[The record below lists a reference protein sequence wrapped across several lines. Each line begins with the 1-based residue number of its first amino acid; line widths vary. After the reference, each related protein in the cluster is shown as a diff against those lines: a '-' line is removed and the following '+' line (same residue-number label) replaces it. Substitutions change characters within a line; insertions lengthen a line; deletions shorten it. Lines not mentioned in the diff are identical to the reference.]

1 MRMTYERGQYRP
13 RPFRLQAPPLNRFTT
28 SAIYTPLEFHRLIS
42 GECARADR
50 YGSRFSLAVFELGTS
65 NEASV
70 LVRRLVRTLH
80 HRFRDTDDL
89 GWYTPRQLGV
99 IMPFTPSEGA
109 WKLAEYV
116 CSLISAVTDPPAF
129 TIYTY
134 PSQNWPRI
142 SFWRRI
148 RNQLR
153 LDYLTGAI
161 MGFRAPGSAEFHAL
175 IARERGRADRNNN
188 VFSLIVFDPGMQ
200 GNATALAR
208 RVVYT
213 LTRRLRDTDE
223 VGWFDGRR
231 PAAILPYVDL
241 PTASRLAE
249 GLCRTAG
256 LPEGSKFQVYTYPQ
270 SWFPPDSPLGART
283 ALPPR
288 PATGAPQTT
297 DPREADQEGLYPP
310 IPDWKRV
317 LDVLGASAAIAL
329 LSPLMLLALLIIKI
343 GSPGPAFFRQERVGY
358 RGRVFTLLKF
368 RTMRVNASARQHTQ
382 YLRKLIVEDSE
393 AKPMTKMED
402 NPDIIRFGRLLRIL
416 CIDEIPQLF
425 NVLRGDMSLVGPRPC
440 IPYEAQEYLRWHTR
454 RFDSLPGMTG
464 LWQVSGKNRTTFKE
478 MIRFDI
484 KYEQNRS
491 LWFDLW
497 ILLMTPMAILRQFMD
512 KGKPPATGP
521 KDA

>member
-1 MRMTYERGQYRP
+1 MTYDRGQYRP
-13 RPFRLQAPPLNRFTT
+13 RHFRLQAQPLNRFNT
-28 SAIYTPLEFHRLIS
+28 SAIYTPPEFHNLIS

-50 YGSRFSLAVFELGTS
+50 YGTRFSLAVFELDTS
-65 NEASV
+65 NETSV
-70 LVRRLVRTLH
+70 LVRRLVRTFH

-116 CSLISAVTDPPAF
+116 CGLIATVTDPPAF

-142 SFWRRI
+142 SILRRL
-148 RNQLR
+148 RNQLG
-153 LDYLTGAI
+153 LDRIPGWL
-161 MGFRAPGSAEFHAL
+161 MGYRAPGAAEFHAL

-188 VFSLIVFDPGMQ
+188 VFSLMIFDPGLQ
-200 GNATALAR
+200 ANAPAMAR
-208 RVVYT
+208 RVIYT

-231 PAAILPYVDL
+231 PAAILPYVDAD
-241 PTASRLAE
+241 TASRLAE
-249 GLCRTAG
+249 GLTRSAG
-256 LPEGSKFQVYTYPQ
+256 LPEGFKFQIYTYPQ

-283 ALPPR
+283 AMPSRPSNAPPK
-288 PATGAPQTT
+288 PV
-297 DPREADQEGLYPP
+297 DFREADQEALYPAVP
-310 IPDWKRV
+310 NWKRV
-317 LDVLGASAAIAL
+317 LDVLGATTAILL
-329 LSPLMLLALLIIKI
+329 LSPLILLAVLIIKL
-343 GSPGPAFFRQERVGY
+343 GSRGPVLFRQERVGY

-368 RTMRVNASARQHTQ
+368 RTMRVNSSTRQHTQ

-402 NPDIIRFGRLLRIL
+402 NPDIIRLGRLLRVL

-491 LWFDLW
+491 LLFDLW
-497 ILLMTPMAILRQFMD
+497 ILLLTPFAILRQLTD
-512 KGKPPATGP
+512 KGKPPANADKGGS
-521 KDA
+521 